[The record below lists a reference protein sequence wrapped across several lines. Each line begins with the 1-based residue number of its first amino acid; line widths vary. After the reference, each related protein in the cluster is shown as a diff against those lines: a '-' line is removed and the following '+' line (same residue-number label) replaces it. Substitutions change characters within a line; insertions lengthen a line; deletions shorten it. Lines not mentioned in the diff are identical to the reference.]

1 MTGTVM
7 GLIEIAC
14 VGYIEMT
21 HEVLKV
27 CLGSPDD
34 DMEMIGHKDKSVQR
48 DLIDLKRTAE
58 NVQESLSVGIGE
70 KDVLPSVAAAGHMV
84 AGILI
89 LDTQGTGHN
98 EIISGEDSNVN
109 DKDLTPSLPL

>member
-1 MTGTVM
+1 M
-7 GLIEIAC
+7 
-14 VGYIEMT
+14 
-21 HEVLKV
+21 H
-27 CLGSPDD
+27 GSPNHPSL
-34 DMEMIGHKDKSVQR
+34 EERLLNHLRKLRKLRTSPIVQR

-89 LDTQGTGHN
+89 LDT
-98 EIISGEDSNVN
+98 
-109 DKDLTPSLPL
+109 